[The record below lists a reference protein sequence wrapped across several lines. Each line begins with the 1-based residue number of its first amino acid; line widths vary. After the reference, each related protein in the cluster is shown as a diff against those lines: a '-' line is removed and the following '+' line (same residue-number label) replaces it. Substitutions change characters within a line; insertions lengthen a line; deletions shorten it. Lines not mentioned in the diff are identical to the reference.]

1 MNKLKRKG
9 LSGRLGA
16 LALSAAMVS
25 VLPSCGPAD
34 QEKIARTGKVM
45 VIGKADPD
53 QVSFWKDVRSGA
65 MDAGQELGY
74 EVTFQSAEN
83 DNDIDLQKGFI
94 NDAIRDNYDVI
105 VIAPNSTTELN
116 EDLDKAAAQ
125 GIKIININSS
135 CENENVACLIASADG
150 AAASSAVDESI
161 NLIRESSNGKLA
173 GAGRIGIIGHTA
185 ATADAR
191 IKVYKNRMS
200 NMILMDMDEAAAE
213 AEEQYIIGPDGE
225 QYITPSAAAQ
235 RAVQAASK
243 AGKSSDEITAAGVN
257 AAEEA
262 RNALVAAGVEGY
274 ENPDIALG
282 AAPSNGGESDSTG
295 DLISPEEAAEKA
307 AAAAKAAGAPEQAI
321 QAAAENAAKE
331 AAEAIEK
338 AKAAGGGDSDEG
350 DSEEGEIVNVEDLPT
365 PEEAAAM
372 ASEAAKAN
380 GAPEQAIQA
389 AAEAAA
395 KKAAEDIEKAKA
407 GLPVTP
413 GGPPSGVSG
422 GDSSGDSG
430 ETPVMDASSI
440 LTAKTFPEIQA
451 SYFVEGDR
459 CNTTF
464 EAFDATNK
472 LLDPDG
478 DGVAD
483 ETGIRLIYATNTNT
497 TLGACQA
504 IDKLNLADTVSVVG
518 FNSSEEELAYLKT
531 GVLDATI
538 VQNPYSMGY
547 LGVTY
552 AKKLVDGDKITKNIN
567 TGITLLTAENINDDY
582 IQILLYPDQ
591 SISISEDTESDKKS
605 EDSQTSEKAD
615 DNSKNG
621 GNE

>member
-34 QEKIARTGKVM
+34 QEKLSRTGKVM
-45 VIGKADPD
+45 VIGKADPE

-83 DNDIDLQKGFI
+83 DNDVEFQKGLI

-213 AEEQYIIGPDGE
+213 AEEEYIIGPDGE

-235 RAVQAASK
+235 KAVQAASK
-243 AGKSSDEITAAGVN
+243 AGKSSDEITAAGAN

-321 QAAAENAAKE
+321 QAAAE
-331 AAEAIEK
+331 
-338 AKAAGGGDSDEG
+338 
-350 DSEEGEIVNVEDLPT
+350 
-365 PEEAAAM
+365 
-372 ASEAAKAN
+372 
-380 GAPEQAIQA
+380 
-389 AAEAAA
+389 AAA

-422 GDSSGDSG
+422 GDSG

-538 VQNPYSMGY
+538 VQNPYSIGY

-567 TGITLLTAENINDDY
+567 TGVTLLTAENINDDY

>member
-34 QEKIARTGKVM
+34 QEKLSRTGKVM
-45 VIGKADPD
+45 VIGKADPE

-74 EVTFQSAEN
+74 EVSFQSAEN
-83 DNDIDLQKGFI
+83 DNDVEFQKGLI

-213 AEEQYIIGPDGE
+213 AEEEYIIGPDGE

-235 RAVQAASK
+235 KAVQAASK
-243 AGKSSDEITAAGVN
+243 AGKSSDEITAAGAN

-321 QAAAENAAKE
+321 QAAAE
-331 AAEAIEK
+331 
-338 AKAAGGGDSDEG
+338 
-350 DSEEGEIVNVEDLPT
+350 
-365 PEEAAAM
+365 
-372 ASEAAKAN
+372 
-380 GAPEQAIQA
+380 
-389 AAEAAA
+389 AAA

-413 GGPPSGVSG
+413 GGSPSGVSG
-422 GDSSGDSG
+422 GDSG

-538 VQNPYSMGY
+538 VQNPYTMGY

-567 TGITLLTAENINDDY
+567 TGVTLLTAENINDDY

>member
-34 QEKIARTGKVM
+34 QEKLSRTGKVM
-45 VIGKADPD
+45 VIGKADPE

-83 DNDIDLQKGFI
+83 DNDVEFQKGLI

-213 AEEQYIIGPDGE
+213 AEEEYIIGPDGE

-235 RAVQAASK
+235 KAVQAASK
-243 AGKSSDEITAAGVN
+243 AGKSSDEITAAGAN

-321 QAAAENAAKE
+321 QAAAEAAAKE
-331 AAEAIEK
+331 ATEA
-338 AKAAGGGDSDEG
+338 
-350 DSEEGEIVNVEDLPT
+350 
-365 PEEAAAM
+365 
-372 ASEAAKAN
+372 
-380 GAPEQAIQA
+380 
-389 AAEAAA
+389 
-395 KKAAEDIEKAKA
+395 IEKAKA

-413 GGPPSGVSG
+413 GGSPSGVSG
-422 GDSSGDSG
+422 GDSG

-504 IDKLNLADTVSVVG
+504 IYKLNLADTVSVVG
-518 FNSSEEELAYLKT
+518 FNSSEDELAYLKT

-567 TGITLLTAENINDDY
+567 TGVTLLTAENINDDY

>member
-321 QAAAENAAKE
+321 QAAAE
-331 AAEAIEK
+331 
-338 AKAAGGGDSDEG
+338 
-350 DSEEGEIVNVEDLPT
+350 
-365 PEEAAAM
+365 
-372 ASEAAKAN
+372 
-380 GAPEQAIQA
+380 
-389 AAEAAA
+389 AAA

>member
-34 QEKIARTGKVM
+34 QEKLSRTGKVM
-45 VIGKADPD
+45 VIGKADPE

-83 DNDIDLQKGFI
+83 DNDVEFQKGLI

-135 CENENVACLIASADG
+135 CENENVACLIASEDG

-213 AEEQYIIGPDGE
+213 AEEEYIIGPDGE

-235 RAVQAASK
+235 KAVQAASK
-243 AGKSSDEITAAGVN
+243 AGKSSDEITAAGAN

-321 QAAAENAAKE
+321 QAAAE
-331 AAEAIEK
+331 
-338 AKAAGGGDSDEG
+338 
-350 DSEEGEIVNVEDLPT
+350 
-365 PEEAAAM
+365 
-372 ASEAAKAN
+372 
-380 GAPEQAIQA
+380 
-389 AAEAAA
+389 AAA

-422 GDSSGDSG
+422 GDSG

-538 VQNPYSMGY
+538 VQNPYIMGY

-567 TGITLLTAENINDDY
+567 TGVTLLTAENINDDY

>member
-34 QEKIARTGKVM
+34 QEKLSRTGKVM
-45 VIGKADPD
+45 VIGKADPE

-83 DNDIDLQKGFI
+83 DNDVEFQKGLI

-213 AEEQYIIGPDGE
+213 AEEEYIIGPDGE

-235 RAVQAASK
+235 KAVQAASK
-243 AGKSSDEITAAGVN
+243 AGKSSDEITAAGAN

-295 DLISPEEAAEKA
+295 DLISPEEAAEKD
-307 AAAAKAAGAPEQAI
+307 AAAAKAA
-321 QAAAENAAKE
+321 
-331 AAEAIEK
+331 
-338 AKAAGGGDSDEG
+338 
-350 DSEEGEIVNVEDLPT
+350 
-365 PEEAAAM
+365 
-372 ASEAAKAN
+372 

-413 GGPPSGVSG
+413 GGSPSGVSG
-422 GDSSGDSG
+422 GDSG

-538 VQNPYSMGY
+538 VQNPYTMGY

-567 TGITLLTAENINDDY
+567 TGVTLLTAENINDDY

>member
-34 QEKIARTGKVM
+34 QEKLSRTGKVM
-45 VIGKADPD
+45 VIGKADPE

-83 DNDIDLQKGFI
+83 DNDVEFQKGLI

-213 AEEQYIIGPDGE
+213 AEEEYIIGPDGE

-235 RAVQAASK
+235 KAVQVASK
-243 AGKSSDEITAAGVN
+243 AGKSSDEITAAGAN

-321 QAAAENAAKE
+321 QAAAE
-331 AAEAIEK
+331 
-338 AKAAGGGDSDEG
+338 
-350 DSEEGEIVNVEDLPT
+350 
-365 PEEAAAM
+365 
-372 ASEAAKAN
+372 
-380 GAPEQAIQA
+380 
-389 AAEAAA
+389 AAA

-413 GGPPSGVSG
+413 GGSPSGVSG
-422 GDSSGDSG
+422 GDSG

-538 VQNPYSMGY
+538 VQNPYTMGY

-567 TGITLLTAENINDDY
+567 TGVTLLTAENINDDY

>member
-34 QEKIARTGKVM
+34 QEKLSRTGKVM
-45 VIGKADPD
+45 VIGKADPE

-83 DNDIDLQKGFI
+83 DNDVEFQKGLI

-213 AEEQYIIGPDGE
+213 AEEEYIIGPDGE

-235 RAVQAASK
+235 KAVQAASK
-243 AGKSSDEITAAGVN
+243 AGKSSDEITAAGAN

-321 QAAAENAAKE
+321 QAAAE
-331 AAEAIEK
+331 
-338 AKAAGGGDSDEG
+338 
-350 DSEEGEIVNVEDLPT
+350 
-365 PEEAAAM
+365 
-372 ASEAAKAN
+372 
-380 GAPEQAIQA
+380 
-389 AAEAAA
+389 AAA

-413 GGPPSGVSG
+413 GGSPSGVSG
-422 GDSSGDSG
+422 GDSG
-430 ETPVMDASSI
+430 ETPVMDASSL

-538 VQNPYSMGY
+538 VQNPYTMGY

-567 TGITLLTAENINDDY
+567 TGVTLLTAEKNNDDY

>member
-34 QEKIARTGKVM
+34 QEKLSRTGKVM
-45 VIGKADPD
+45 VIGKADPE

-83 DNDIDLQKGFI
+83 DNDVEFQKGLI

-200 NMILMDMDEAAAE
+200 NMILMDMDEAVAE
-213 AEEQYIIGPDGE
+213 AEEEYIIGPDGE

-235 RAVQAASK
+235 KAVQAASK
-243 AGKSSDEITAAGVN
+243 AGKSSDEITAAGAN

-321 QAAAENAAKE
+321 QAAAEAAAKE
-331 AAEAIEK
+331 ATEA
-338 AKAAGGGDSDEG
+338 
-350 DSEEGEIVNVEDLPT
+350 
-365 PEEAAAM
+365 
-372 ASEAAKAN
+372 
-380 GAPEQAIQA
+380 
-389 AAEAAA
+389 
-395 KKAAEDIEKAKA
+395 IEKAKA

-413 GGPPSGVSG
+413 GGSPSGVSG
-422 GDSSGDSG
+422 GDSG

-504 IDKLNLADTVSVVG
+504 IYKLNLADTVSVVG
-518 FNSSEEELAYLKT
+518 FNSSEDELAYLKT

-567 TGITLLTAENINDDY
+567 TGVTLLTAENINDDY

>member
-34 QEKIARTGKVM
+34 QEKLSRTGKVM
-45 VIGKADPD
+45 VIGKADPE

-83 DNDIDLQKGFI
+83 DNDVEFQKGLI

-213 AEEQYIIGPDGE
+213 AEEEYIIGPDGE

-235 RAVQAASK
+235 KAVQAASK
-243 AGKSSDEITAAGVN
+243 AGKSSDEITAAGAN

-321 QAAAENAAKE
+321 QAAAE
-331 AAEAIEK
+331 
-338 AKAAGGGDSDEG
+338 
-350 DSEEGEIVNVEDLPT
+350 
-365 PEEAAAM
+365 
-372 ASEAAKAN
+372 
-380 GAPEQAIQA
+380 
-389 AAEAAA
+389 AAA

-413 GGPPSGVSG
+413 GGSPSGVSG
-422 GDSSGDSG
+422 GDSG

-567 TGITLLTAENINDDY
+567 TGVTLLTAENINDDY

>member
-34 QEKIARTGKVM
+34 QEKLSRTGKVM
-45 VIGKADPD
+45 VIGKADPE

-74 EVTFQSAEN
+74 EVSFQSAEN
-83 DNDIDLQKGFI
+83 DNDVEFQKGLI

-213 AEEQYIIGPDGE
+213 AEEEYIIGPDGE

-235 RAVQAASK
+235 KAVQAASK
-243 AGKSSDEITAAGVN
+243 AGKSSDEITAAGAN

-321 QAAAENAAKE
+321 QAAAEAAAKE
-331 AAEAIEK
+331 ATEAIEK
-338 AKAAGGGDSDEG
+338 AKAAGGGDSDES
-350 DSEEGEIVNVEDLPT
+350 DSEEGEIVDVDDLPT
-365 PEEAAAM
+365 PEEVAAM
-372 ASEAAKAN
+372 ASEAAKAA

-422 GDSSGDSG
+422 GDSG

-538 VQNPYSMGY
+538 VQNPYTMGY

-567 TGITLLTAENINDDY
+567 TGVTLLTAENINDDY